1 MLLPKSIL
9 PIWLDLPEYIGTT
22 LLMHKCFCL
31 NQFWQCNLIFLSTLA
46 LDFQI
51 KCQSLGA
58 SSELSWE
65 MSRESKRLIRPGSCL
80 WGHPVA
86 KSCAIENNVYAVSL
100 FTNCWLCTHILL
112 ESKNTQQK
120 CLSKE
125 TYCTVSSYVSS
136 MCMWFLFLIGE
147 VQVVPPS
154 FSPFSSVCC
163 LMNMTRMFLELS
175 PHTVLLFI
183 WILQECVRFSST
195 IVYFLASS

>member
-1 MLLPKSIL
+1 MNEIPLCGHNLRDLSIS
-9 PIWLDLPEYIGTT
+9 TT
-22 LLMHKCFCL
+22 LLMHKCFYL
-31 NQFWQCNLIFLSTLA
+31 NQFCQSDLIFLSTLA

-86 KSCAIENNVYAVSL
+86 KRCAIENNVYAVSL

-112 ESKNTQQK
+112 ESYNTQQK

-125 TYCTVSSYVSS
+125 TYRTVSSYISS
-136 MCMWFLFLIGE
+136 MCMLFLWITKMWVSYWRSTGS
-147 VQVVPPS
+147 PS
-154 FSPFSSVCC
+154 QFQSIFFCLLPNEHDPDVSGTFSSHCSVVY
-163 LMNMTRMFLELS
+163 LNTSRM
-175 PHTVLLFI
+175 
-183 WILQECVRFSST
+183 C
-195 IVYFLASS
+195 